1 MSTQPFD
8 YAAILSDLEAKK
20 AAIEAAIASMR
31 QAMGLGALGQTG
43 DFVGVSGG
51 SAPSSMTIHNGEIPN
66 GAFLGKSIPEAAK
79 LYLEI
84 LKKKQ
89 TSREISDALLKG
101 GMESTSK
108 NFYAIVHAVLD
119 RARKSP
125 NSALVKLGTHWGLAG
140 WYPKGIISNATASA
154 PKKGKKK
161 SRKTKAT
168 ENAKSPEMSKA
179 NPPQE
184 AKSHPV
190 TVTDR
195 AIELLKA
202 KPEREY
208 ALKEI
213 ADHLG
218 LGLIGTR
225 LNLGRLVKAGRVRV
239 TAPGMYAI
247 GRPQLV
253 AAAGD

>member
-20 AAIEAAIASMR
+20 SAIEAAIASMR

-43 DFVGVSGG
+43 ELTSVPGA
-51 SAPSSMTIHNGEIPN
+51 APSMSLHNGEIPN

-89 TSREISDALLKG
+89 TSREIADALLKG

-108 NFYAIVHAVLD
+108 NFYGIVHAVLD

-140 WYPKGIISNATASA
+140 WYPKGIISNATAPAS
-154 PKKGKKK
+154 KKGKKRGRK
-161 SRKTKAT
+161 SKGTESEKGADVKTAAHPAGESKTPTGGVKDQIIEMLRSAPTKEFTAT
-168 ENAKSPEMSKA
+168 GIAQKVGKQDQVIRMMMGTLVSK
-179 NPPQE
+179 
-184 AKSHPV
+184 
-190 TVTDR
+190 
-195 AIELLKA
+195 
-202 KPEREY
+202 
-208 ALKEI
+208 
-213 ADHLG
+213 G
-218 LGLIGTR
+218 LASKTPSGGFQ
-225 LNLGRLVKAGRVRV
+225 A
-239 TAPGMYAI
+239 
-247 GRPQLV
+247 V
-253 AAAGD
+253 AS

>member
-8 YAAILSDLEAKK
+8 YAAILTDLEAKK

-43 DFVGVSGG
+43 DGTGVSGM
-51 SAPSSMTIHNGEIPN
+51 SSPSLSIHNGDIPN

-89 TSREISDALLKG
+89 TSREIADALLKG

-108 NFYAIVHAVLD
+108 NFYGIVHAVLD

-125 NSALVKLGTHWGLAG
+125 NSALVKLGTHWGLAL
-140 WYPKGIISNATASA
+140 WYPKGIISGASA
-154 PKKGKKK
+154 SIPKKGKKK
-161 SRKTKAT
+161 GRKAKQSGNATTAETTTIETTK
-168 ENAKSPEMSKA
+168 ESMSQ
-179 NPPQE
+179 PG
-184 AKSHPV
+184 S
-190 TVTDR
+190 VTDR
-195 AIELLKA
+195 AIGLLKT

-208 ALKEI
+208 SLKEI
-213 ADHLG
+213 AEHLG
-218 LGLIGTR
+218 MGESGAR
-225 LNLGRLVKAGRVRV
+225 LNLGRLVKAGRLRV

-247 GRPQLV
+247 GRPQL